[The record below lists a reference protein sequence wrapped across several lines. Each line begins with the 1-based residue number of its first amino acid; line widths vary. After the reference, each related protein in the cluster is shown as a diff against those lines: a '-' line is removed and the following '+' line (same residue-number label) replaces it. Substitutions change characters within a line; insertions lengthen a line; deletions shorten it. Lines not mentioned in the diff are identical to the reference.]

1 MVQDPR
7 DQFVGV
13 RLFANA
19 VELMSQCNDLGLHCA
34 SRWKSVGKKLNSI
47 ITMAFMVPDPF
58 QQQRQLVITDEAAP
72 EKGQEYQAVRVFD
85 NDRQAGNQV
94 AV

>member
-1 MVQDPR
+1 
-7 DQFVGV
+7 
-13 RLFANA
+13 
-19 VELMSQCNDLGLHCA
+19 
-34 SRWKSVGKKLNSI
+34 
-47 ITMAFMVPDPF
+47 MAFMVPDPF